1 MSKVKAVNNILIGY
15 GGYGKIS
22 IHRLSGELLREVII
36 HITGAT
42 VSLNFNRP
50 METTYNAPPNQ
61 ESRAQIPL
69 GVGTCLMTGT
79 INFDFSQNSINGLIQ
94 EDFLC
99 RNNRFNIY
107 MCDGRVA
114 YTITDCSWSSF
125 SINASPQSLVTG
137 SIAFTALNKNNNGEP
152 YAYIDKQVIDNS
164 IGNYFKDELVAYWEA
179 GANDVE
185 SFALTLNQE
194 ITPVYLNNKFIMPS
208 YLRSGALSISA
219 NIVSW
224 KDWIGMYDK
233 QNPYIEDK
241 YFNEDYISND
251 LIDFNNNMELII
263 AEKSILINNKVVM
276 VKEYSHS
283 GAGDVGSHSYT
294 INGTVVSSSKDKLFE
309 IGTRILK

>member
-1 MSKVKAVNNILIGY
+1 MSKIKAVNDILIGY
-15 GGYGKIS
+15 GGYGKMAIRS
-22 IHRLSGELLREVII
+22 LNGILLREVII
-36 HITGAT
+36 HITGAQVT
-42 VSLNFNRP
+42 LTFNRP

-69 GVGTCLMTGT
+69 GVGTCLMTGS
-79 INFDFSQNSINGLIQ
+79 INFDFSQNSINGLIE

-99 RNNRFNIY
+99 RNNRFDLY

-125 SINASPQSLVTG
+125 TISASPQSLVTG
-137 SIAFTALNKNNNGEP
+137 SIAFTALNRNDNGEP
-152 YAYIDKQVIDNS
+152 YAYIDKQIIDNS
-164 IGNYFKDELVAYWEA
+164 ISNYFKDELVAYWEA

-185 SFALTLNQE
+185 SFTLTLNQE

-208 YLRSGALSISA
+208 YLRAGALSISA

-224 KDWIGMYDK
+224 KDWVGMYNK
-233 QNPYIEDK
+233 QNPYEESI
-241 YFNEDYISND
+241 YFDEEYIGND
-251 LIDFNNNMELII
+251 LFDNDNSMKLII

-276 VKEYSHS
+276 VKEYSHQ

-294 INGTVVSSSKDKLFE
+294 INGTVISSSKDKLFE
-309 IGTRILK
+309 IGIR